1 MIIDGQPYSF
11 FRYEQIL
18 KEQLLIA
25 FLSKGAVTLTETND
39 LPIHDRKILLD
50 TLRQADEE
58 RKKKMEEL
66 EASRKFRRSFG
77 RHKK

>member
-1 MIIDGQPYSF
+1 LIIDGQPYSF

-58 RKKKMEEL
+58 RKKKLEEL
-66 EASRKFRRSFG
+66 EQSKKLRRSSR
-77 RHKK
+77 RHR

>member
-1 MIIDGQPYSF
+1 MIIDGQSYSF

-25 FLSKGAVTLTETND
+25 FLAKGAVTLTETND
-39 LPIHDRKILLD
+39 LPIHDRKIILD

-58 RKKKMEEL
+58 RKKKLEEL

-77 RHKK
+77 RHKR

>member
-58 RKKKMEEL
+58 RKKKLEEL
-66 EASRKFRRSFG
+66 EQSKKLRRSSR
-77 RHKK
+77 RHK

>member
-58 RKKKMEEL
+58 RKKKLEEL
-66 EASRKFRRSFG
+66 EQSKKLRRSSR
-77 RHKK
+77 RHR

>member
-58 RKKKMEEL
+58 RKKKLEEL
-66 EASRKFRRSFG
+66 EQSKKLRWSSR
-77 RHKK
+77 RHK